1 MNRDSIENFEIIY
14 PEESTTIIS
23 SLMEKYGLKETVE
36 DIEEKMDRDEIT
48 NGEKMARIVAE
59 AAEND
64 LSEENIASL
73 LEKNLGIQKEIC
85 GKLAEDLKKEILIFV
100 KKIPIKETEV
110 EKEEKLKTETEIS
123 SGIPPTSQKKD
134 IYREPIE

>member
-1 MNRDSIENFEIIY
+1 MNRDPIENFEIIY

-23 SLMEKYGLKETVE
+23 SLMEKYGFKETVE
-36 DIEEKMDRDEIT
+36 DIEEKMDRGEIT

-85 GKLAEDLKKEILIFV
+85 KKLAEDLKKEVLIFV

>member
-36 DIEEKMDRDEIT
+36 DIEEKMDRGEIT